1 MTTTSASRPSSP
13 TLRDWHSVYRAVIGA
28 AALAVLLQGLW
39 AGLFLEHDGQRDAAS
54 SWINVHATGGEVA
67 IVLAALATALA
78 ILKLRPRK
86 DLWIGSGVLT
96 VLLVLESYLGGL
108 IRDSGKDSLT
118 AVHIPLAMALMGL
131 AVWLPFR
138 VTRGRS
144 RMLGR

>member
-1 MTTTSASRPSSP
+1 
-13 TLRDWHSVYRAVIGA
+13 
-28 AALAVLLQGLW
+28 
-39 AGLFLEHDGQRDAAS
+39 
-54 SWINVHATGGEVA
+54 VA